1 MSDMGLPDVRV
12 QVRGPARDRAGLR
25 DWLRAACRETGGGA
39 PTVFGIRT
47 TRTLLS
53 FELEPMHQCLHAPL
67 MTRLTRQYPR
77 LVYTL
82 TWDNP
87 DDTSRYAKTGL
98 EIWQA
103 GRVCRSGSFAA
114 VLGVSR
120 ARPGRRTTRV
130 VLFESED
137 SIADIRPY
145 ARVGS
150 GLRGIPPG
158 PRDIGSW
165 RVLEAWVPE
174 RPNTLYDPA
183 RNIMLH
189 TVCTLVTVMSD
200 ITAYGRIGA
209 TAWLNVDEL
218 PQRFPELAGWCDTW
232 RAYEADAE
240 ARAREAAAH
249 YNRHAR
255 RMEALYGPDWDAILF

>member
-39 PTVFGIRT
+39 STVFGIRT

-53 FELEPMHQCLHAPL
+53 FELEPMHQSLHGPL

-114 VLGVSR
+114 LMGVTHT
-120 ARPGRRTTRV
+120 RPGRRTNRV
-130 VLFESED
+130 VLFESDD

-150 GLRGIPPG
+150 GLRSIPPG
-158 PRDIGSW
+158 PHDIGPW

-183 RNIMLH
+183 RNIVLH

-209 TAWLNVDEL
+209 KAWFNVNEL

-232 RAYEADAE
+232 RTYEADAE
-240 ARAREAAAH
+240 ARAREAAVR

-255 RMEALYGPDWDAILF
+255 RMEVLYGPDWDAILF